1 MAMDPAAERPTGAG
15 APGGPH
21 AQTGS
26 PRAFALLTAV
36 AAVGVAVF
44 FALYSLLPVTRPDA
58 PELGSLFM
66 GTMMAFVMA
75 VQVFVPLL
83 VRRWSLRLVLALAL
97 FLLALGALLAGSA
110 VGAGLLLP
118 AAALSGAGF
127 GVIVVVGTQGVALF
141 VPEAS
146 LGRALGAYGLVTL
159 LASAFGSPVGV
170 QFALAASPAIFGIG
184 AAALCAAAAG
194 AASRLPGGAGRE
206 RRQAGRPRRMWA
218 APRRARLAGGPWAEL
233 AFLLVGVLLL
243 SHGLS
248 SFAVLGSVA
257 GSAALVIFCVQL
269 GNAIGRWLGGE
280 LERWLPAGATWA
292 LVAGC
297 VSAAAIAGVLVPG
310 VAAVVVFGLLLGLGI
325 GAVQTVTL
333 HAVLL
338 RLEAGRASVLWNLS
352 VDAGLGA
359 GGVGWGVALA
369 AGRAVPVV
377 VLVSCAALVL
387 GLVLAARA
395 RRTDVTGASRHR
407 ATP

>member
-1 MAMDPAAERPTGAG
+1 MMGADSPAKGPAESAG
-15 APGGPH
+15 RVPGG
-21 AQTGS
+21 AV
-26 PRAFALLTAV
+26 RAFALLTAAV

-75 VQVFVPLL
+75 VQVFVPAL
-83 VRRWSLRLVLALAL
+83 VRRWSLRLVLVLAL
-97 FLLALGALLAGSA
+97 ILLGVGALLSGSA
-110 VGAGLLLP
+110 SGPALLMP
-118 AAALSGAGF
+118 GAALSGIGF

-206 RRQAGRPRRMWA
+206 PGRAGVPGRV
-218 APRRARLAGGPWAEL
+218 RAVPWRGRLSGVPIGVL
-233 AFLLVGVLLL
+233 AFLLVSVLLL

-352 VDAGLGA
+352 VDAGLWA
-359 GGVGWGVALA
+359 GGVGWGIALS
-369 AGRAVPVV
+369 AGRAVPAVV
-377 VLVSCAALVL
+377 TVSCVALLL
-387 GLVLAARA
+387 GLVLAVRA
-395 RRTDVTGASRHR
+395 RRADVTGASRR
-407 ATP
+407 RRMP